1 MRHSAALAAGLALL
15 LGVSEA
21 SAHYG
26 DPWRTRMALAA
37 RFVADRAGIE
47 SFAVVDESGRL
58 RGHRPRHAVRIAS
71 LLKPMLLVAYLNRAR
86 VRSRPLTGR
95 ERDLLTPMIRWSDD
109 RSAET
114 VLGLVGSAGLYRVA
128 RRAGMTH
135 FRFRP
140 HWGWSETTAA
150 DQARFFYRFDSF
162 VPARHRSYARYLL
175 ASIVASQRWG
185 IPPEVPAGWTVF
197 FKGGWST
204 GTGRVTHQ
212 VARLEKGRR
221 RLAVAVLTEF
231 NPSHEYGIRTIRGVA
246 ARLLRT
252 PLP

>member
-15 LGVSEA
+15 LGAPEA
-21 SAHYG
+21 SGHYG
-26 DPWRTRMALAA
+26 DPWRTRTALAA

-58 RGHRPRHAVRIAS
+58 RGHRPRHVIRIAS
-71 LLKPMLLVAYLNRAR
+71 LLKPMLLVAYLNRAS
-86 VRSRPLTGR
+86 VRSRPLTER

-114 VLGLVGSAGLYRVA
+114 VLALVGRAGLYRVA
-128 RRAGMTH
+128 QRAGMTH

-162 VPARHRSYARYLL
+162 VPARHRRYARYLL

-185 IPPEVPAGWTVF
+185 IPPEVPTGWKVF

-212 VARLEKGRR
+212 VAWLENGGRR
-221 RLAVAVLTEF
+221 LSVAVLTEY